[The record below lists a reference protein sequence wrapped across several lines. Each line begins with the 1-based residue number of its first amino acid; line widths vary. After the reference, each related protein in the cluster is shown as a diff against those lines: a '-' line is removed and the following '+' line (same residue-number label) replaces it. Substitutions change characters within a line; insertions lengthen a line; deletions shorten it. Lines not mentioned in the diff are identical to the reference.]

1 MDTNHPLYYHCQHD
15 PIHERY
21 GLLQQRSNSFYII
34 DSDPELLKKVQLTMM
49 RHELLHFVNI
59 DHFFNFLGKTQKT
72 IDKYQLQSMIDSH
85 ANHVK
90 KAAIFKNDEARV
102 EQIQKSINNNNCFL
116 FGMTESTVRSLF
128 VDVNHFR
135 LTDNITKRDEKEK
148 TFNNVLQEK
157 LFLIRRLMYV
167 LKGVFEYVLEFVTLQ
182 EKIGDF
188 GLNAFQQH
196 FDICNPND
204 AIIPV
209 MVEKEL
215 EANQIRIRSIKQFY
229 KAIYKH
235 LNRIDFAQSIKE
247 ILKEFDS
254 DVNSKKFAAEAIKD
268 YPAFQNTY
276 DMHKIINILQAEIS
290 LLMKYYD

>member
-15 PIHERY
+15 PMHERY

-34 DSDPELLKKVQLTMM
+34 DSDPELLKKVQLVAM
-49 RHELLHFVNI
+49 RHEMLHFVNI

-85 ANHVK
+85 DVTVSH
-90 KAAIFKNDEARV
+90 AAIFKNDEARV

-116 FGMTESTVRSLF
+116 FGLTESTVRSLF

-135 LTDNITKRDEKEK
+135 LTDNITKRDEKDK

-254 DVNSKKFAAEAIKD
+254 DVNSKKFAEEAIKD

-276 DMHKIINILQAEIS
+276 DMHKIIKILRNIKIY
-290 LLMKYYD
+290 KIF